1 MNVANDTPAA
11 GCISMP
17 RYHRSG
23 EQGLL
28 LGFAVWN
35 AIEIDMAASIL
46 GRIVR

>member
-23 EQGLL
+23 EQG
-28 LGFAVWN
+28 FSWIAAWN